1 MQKIAA
7 QLRHREL
14 TQEIYN
20 IGDEVAE
27 YIEHIA
33 ESIADF
39 DGELAADCLAEFDEI
54 IDDARRDSRRI
65 VGELIGL
72 RQALTSGVR
81 AGVLS
86 ASASDEARLPEPELL
101 DGTGLEELYPTAGTP
116 LAISQLHDALDAR
129 SELTIQHLTE
139 LVDFTLQ
146 QTDRVARNL
155 DAVSLPHMYGRIGT
169 LVNEVSEGWLR
180 TVADTHRA
188 YTRSR
193 RGEKPPAFLE
203 ERARVDAIV
212 AKVAAK
218 KAAAK
223 NRNFA
228 S

>member
-20 IGDEVAE
+20 IGDEVAQ

-33 ESIADF
+33 ESVADF
-39 DGELAADCLAEFDEI
+39 DGELAGDCLAEFDEI
-54 IDDARRDSRRI
+54 VDDARHDARRI

-81 AGVLS
+81 AGILS
-86 ASASDEARLPEPELL
+86 ASASDHARLPEPELL
-101 DGTGLEELYPTAGTP
+101 DAHGLEELHPTGATP

-129 SELTIQHLTE
+129 TELTVQHLTE
-139 LVDFTLQ
+139 LVEFTLQ

-155 DAVSLPHMYGRIGT
+155 DAVSLPHMYARIGT
-169 LVNEVSEGWLR
+169 LVSEVTEGWLS
-180 TVADTHRA
+180 TVADTHRS

-193 RGEKPPAFLE
+193 RGGNPPAFLE

-218 KAAAK
+218 KAAAEG
-223 NRNFA
+223 RNFA